1 MAVTGN
7 ADVPL
12 VGRDR
17 EVRRLVECAG
27 RVRAGGAAVVVI
39 EGEAGIGKSRLAL
52 AGLRWAREDGFTGL
66 CGSGGPLQR
75 DLSYAVVVET
85 LRPLVHGPAADV
97 AELVD
102 GLGDLARLFDGLP
115 VARPAP
121 LGDPGLE
128 RTRLFE
134 AVCGLVRRASRRG
147 PLVVLIDD
155 LHWVDSESL
164 AVLHYL
170 VRGLADRPILFLLT
184 SRSGEPRREV
194 RELFAALRRSD
205 VLTEIT
211 VEPLG
216 QDDVGSLARALLGG
230 EPPAALLRALTGRTG
245 GVPLFVKELVGALV
259 DSGAL
264 VRSGDRWALGAGDL
278 TPVPRVVG
286 ELLRDRIESLAPA
299 GRRVLDTL
307 VVFGGRV
314 THALLR
320 EVVADDALLLDGIAR
335 LRTLNLIDEQ
345 AGHGAVAYRVTH
357 PLLGEVAY
365 DLLPAAARGER
376 HAAAARAV
384 LRIAPDDLRGLAF
397 HVRAA
402 GEAMAAEQS
411 FDVLDRAARE
421 AIAAR
426 RGDEA
431 AANAR
436 AALEVAARLGRAEV
450 FGELTRLLAEAS
462 QLAGRPE
469 DARTAWLAAAE
480 LAGDDVRTRARCLAD
495 AAMAEWERGHVDAA
509 EAHLAQAAEAL
520 ADVPPGPEHLTVTEA
535 RVRAAGRRGDTVAER
550 RLIIELAR
558 LAEATGSRRDRV
570 SADVHRV
577 ASAFTGGDFRTG
589 LAGVDAVVRET
600 DELGD
605 PLMAELATRTVFM
618 LVLNGGDLALARAHA
633 TKALAGAR
641 AAGVP
646 TLEVVPLLLLGFA
659 DLYGGRWDDAMARSF
674 DVLELARRVGMVR
687 GAAFGFALQGMLLAR
702 RGRFADAA
710 SRVTQA
716 RTHYG
721 HWPDVD
727 RRVFSVLDQVTVEI
741 VLGRDGAPAAVG
753 AAAELVA
760 HRPVLLPVALATLG
774 RAALGAN
781 DVVTARRAADRLE
794 ALGDEVRYP
803 AALSRWLRGRIT
815 RDPAL
820 LDAAVERLATAG
832 MVYDEVVA
840 RLDRAE
846 LLTGRPDHGHE
857 LTADLTR
864 CVEVLDELRARPQ
877 ADRARQLLRRLGQ
890 RPAPRPTRGRP
901 SELSEREEQ
910 VARLVAQGLSNV
922 EVADRLF
929 ISKRTVTTHLQ
940 NIYGR
945 LGLGSRTALTR
956 YVLERLPGN
965 T

>member
-1 MAVTGN
+1 MN

-12 VGRDR
+12 VGRER
-17 EVRRLVECAG
+17 ELRRLVESAG
-27 RVRAGGAAVVVI
+27 RVRTGGAAVVVI
-39 EGEAGIGKSRLAL
+39 EGEAGIGKSRLAM
-52 AGLRWAREDGFTGL
+52 AALRWAREDGFIGL

-97 AELVD
+97 AALVA

-115 VARPAP
+115 VTRPAP
-121 LGDPGLE
+121 LGDTGLE

-147 PLVVLIDD
+147 PLAVLIDD
-155 LHWVDSESL
+155 LQWVDSESL
-164 AVLHYL
+164 ALVHYL
-170 VRGLADRPILFLLT
+170 VRGLADRPVLFVLT
-184 SRSGEPRREV
+184 SRPGESRREV
-194 RELFAALRRSD
+194 QELFGALRRSD
-205 VLTEIT
+205 MLTEIT
-211 VEPLG
+211 VRPLG
-216 QDDVGSLARALLGG
+216 QDAVGSLTRALLGG

-264 VRSGDRWALGAGDL
+264 ARSGDRWVLGAGDL
-278 TPVPRVVG
+278 TPMPRVVSD
-286 ELLRDRIESLAPA
+286 LLRGRIESLPA
-299 GRRVLDTL
+299 AVRAVLDML

-314 THALLR
+314 THAVLR

-335 LRTLNLIDEQ
+335 LRAAHLVDEQ
-345 AGHGAVAYRVTH
+345 VLEGAVVYRVAH

-365 DLLPAAARGER
+365 DLLPAAARHER

-402 GEAMAAEQS
+402 GEVLPPAQS

-421 AIAAR
+421 AIAAN

-431 AANAR
+431 VANAR
-436 AALEVAARLGRAEV
+436 AAIAAATRLGRREV
-450 FGELTRLLAEAS
+450 LGELTRLLAEAG

-469 DARTAWLAAAE
+469 EARAAWLAAAD
-480 LAGDDVRTRARCLAD
+480 LAGDDVRTRARCVAN
-495 AAMAEWERGHVDAA
+495 AAVAEWERGHVDAA
-509 EAHLAQAAEAL
+509 EAHLALAAETL
-520 ADVPPGPEHLTVTEA
+520 AGVPPGPEHLIVTEA
-535 RVRAAGRRGDTVAER
+535 RVRAAGRRGDTAAER
-550 RLIIELAR
+550 RLIIELDR
-558 LAEATGSRRDRV
+558 LAAATGSQRDRV

-577 ASAFTGGDFRTG
+577 AAAFTGGDFRTG
-589 LAGVDAVVRET
+589 LAGVDALVRET
-600 DELGD
+600 DELHD
-605 PLMAELATRTVFM
+605 PLMTELATRSVFM
-618 LVLNGGDLALARAHA
+618 LLLNGGDLALARAHA
-633 TKALAGAR
+633 ARALDGAR

-646 TLEVVPLLLLGFA
+646 TLEVVPQLLLGFA
-659 DLYGGRWDDAMARSF
+659 DLFGGRWDEAMARSF
-674 DVLELARRVGMVR
+674 DVLELAQRVGMVR
-687 GAAFGFALQGMLLAR
+687 GAAFGLALQAMLLAR
-702 RGRFADAA
+702 RGRFDDAT
-710 SRVTQA
+710 SRVAEA

-727 RRVFSVLDQVTVEI
+727 RRIFSFLDQVTVEI
-741 VLGRDGAPAAVG
+741 ILGRDGAPAAVG

-760 HRPVLLPVALATLG
+760 GRPVLLPVALATLG
-774 RAALGAN
+774 HAALGAN

-803 AALSRWLRGRIT
+803 AALALWLRGRIT

-820 LDAAVERLATAG
+820 LDAAVDRLVTAG

-846 LLTGRPDHGHE
+846 LLTARPDHGTE
-857 LTADLTR
+857 LAADLTR
-864 CVEVLDELRARPQ
+864 CVEVLDRLGARPQ

-922 EVADRLF
+922 EVAERLF